1 MSDSLQAHGL
11 QPTRLLCPWLS
22 PGKNTGVKKPF
33 FSPGDL
39 PNPGIKPRSPALQA
53 DSLLSEPPGESLPG
67 RISAHL
73 SQRGPSG
80 DGVFSQKPQSVLLQG
95 PLQPQS
101 RQSRSV
107 PCGVPGE
114 TQVSDGPSPGLAVL
128 TPASSDPPPP
138 GMLEPRDLLCGQL
151 PVLIK
156 QLRSVCFMTSAFCGL
171 MLPSVQDS
179 LPVRLL
185 HLTFLSALGE
195 L

>member
-1 MSDSLQAHGL
+1 MDCSPPGSSV
-11 QPTRLLCPWLS
+11 PWLS

-39 PNPGIKPRSPALQA
+39 PNPGIEPRSPALQA
-53 DSLLSEPPGESLPG
+53 DSLLSEPPGEPVTG
-67 RISAHL
+67 RISAPL

-95 PLQPQS
+95 PLPPRP

-107 PCGVPGE
+107 PWGVPGE
-114 TQVSDGPSPGLAVL
+114 TQVSDGSSPGLAVL
-128 TPASSDPPPP
+128 TPASLDPPPS
-138 GMLEPRDLLCGQL
+138 GMLEPGGLLCGQL
-151 PVLIK
+151 SVLIK
-156 QLRSVCFMTSAFCGL
+156 QLWSVCFMTSAFCGL

-185 HLTFLSALGE
+185 HLTFLTELGE